1 MMSSNWRKGTPV
13 RIATM
18 ILALILMLVVGFQSC
33 TVSVGGEVIG
43 EKASQQGGP
52 LGLFMAL
59 LFLIGGAFA
68 LAFPVV
74 SLVAFVL
81 AGIVGLSGGATT
93 SFEDLSIWGWVS
105 LALAV
110 LSFFAWR
117 EKRRRRAES
126 ASRVQ

>member
-1 MMSSNWRKGTPV
+1 
-13 RIATM
+13 
-18 ILALILMLVVGFQSC
+18 
-33 TVSVGGEVIG
+33 
-43 EKASQQGGP
+43 
-52 LGLFMAL
+52 MAL

-126 ASRVQ
+126 TLRVQ